1 MLADKDKTCAVVGH
15 FNAEEAIT
23 DAEAIR
29 TCITEGLLIFCME
42 AQVCQQNNSTIFQ
55 YWID

>member
-1 MLADKDKTCAVVGH
+1 MLADKEKTCAVVGH
-15 FNAEEAIT
+15 FNAEEAT
-23 DAEAIR
+23 TAAN
-29 TCITEGLLIFCME
+29 TCITEGLLIFCLE